1 MFDQNPKIVSLHLFL
16 APTGGASLQPSINTK
31 RQFLT
36 DDVQAGWRRN
46 IGRSKKTSELVP
58 ACISQVRQA
67 AAAGEVVGNFPRLEL
82 QQSHK
87 KVSGSV

>member
-36 DDVQAGWRRN
+36 DDVPAGWRKN
-46 IGRSKKTSELVP
+46 IGKIIPELVP
-58 ACISQVRQA
+58 GCNSQVRR
-67 AAAGEVVGNFPRLEL
+67 AAGEVVGKFPRLEFSNL
-82 QQSHK
+82 IKSLR
-87 KVSGSV
+87 VGL